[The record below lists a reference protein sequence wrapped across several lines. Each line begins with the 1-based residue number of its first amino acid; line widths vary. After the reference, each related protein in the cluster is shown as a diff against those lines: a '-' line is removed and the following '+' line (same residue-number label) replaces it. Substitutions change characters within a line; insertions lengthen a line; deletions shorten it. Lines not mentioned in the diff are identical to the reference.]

1 MQHLRFHPRPAVLP
15 SASHQTSRQFYI
27 HWFEKMTQEN
37 FRIKFIKL
45 FSIEWSEMGGKH
57 PFDSKRFETQIK
69 GRPISEGTEV
79 TI

>member
-1 MQHLRFHPRPAVLP
+1 
-15 SASHQTSRQFYI
+15 
-27 HWFEKMTQEN
+27 MTQEN